1 MAYQTMGGSRVQVG
15 RTGQLAPGAPEDA
28 LHAATMKR
36 MAAKK
41 RLAKGG
47 ALHRLTSGLP
57 NPIAELAATGAD

>member
-28 LHAATMKR
+28 LHAAAMKR
-36 MAAKK
+36 MVAKR

-47 ALHRLTSGLP
+47 AVRL
-57 NPIAELAATGAD
+57 